1 MTYTQI
7 LLDKKNGIA
16 TITLN
21 RPESLN
27 ALSLTLLT
35 ELEDVLENLAKD
47 DSSHIVILTG
57 AGRAF
62 SVGADLKELRDRPVA
77 GGIWTNFDKMPG
89 ARLHELIASLPQV
102 VIARVNGFCFTGA
115 LELVLASD
123 LIVIAEDA
131 VLADTHTKWGL
142 TPKWGMSQYLPR
154 RVGMLKA
161 HELSYTARQFSGR
174 EAAEM
179 GLANYAPPADQLDVV
194 IAKLCEQILGNSAQA
209 IAAHKT
215 LHQAAENM
223 TLAEGLEFERKARF
237 DITDSS
243 ERIRSFQKDR
253 D

>member
-1 MTYTQI
+1 LTYTQI

-27 ALSLTLLT
+27 ALSIKLLA
-35 ELEDVLENLAKD
+35 ELEAALDNLATD
-47 DSSHIVILTG
+47 DSTHIVILTG

-62 SVGADLKELRDRPVA
+62 SVGMDLKELRDQPVV
-77 GGIWTNFDKMPG
+77 GGIWTNFDKIPG
-89 ARLHELIASLPQV
+89 TRIHELIAALPQV

-123 LIVIAEDA
+123 LVVVAEDA
-131 VLADTHTKWGL
+131 VLADTHTKWGM

-161 HELSYTARQFSGR
+161 RELSYTARKFSGR

-179 GLANYAPPADQLDVV
+179 GLANYAPPADQLDVI
-194 IAKLCEQILGNSAQA
+194 IAKLCEQILGNSAHA

-223 TLAEGLEFERKARF
+223 TLADGLEFEREARF

-243 ERIRSFQKDR
+243 ERITAFHKTKE
-253 D
+253 

>member
-1 MTYTQI
+1 MAYTQI
-7 LLDKKNGIA
+7 LLENKNGIA

-27 ALSLTLLT
+27 ALSITLLT
-35 ELEDVLENLAKD
+35 ELEDALEKLTTD
-47 DSSHIVILTG
+47 DSTHIVILTG

-62 SVGADLKELRDRPVA
+62 SVGMDLKEFRDQPVV
-77 GGIWTNFDKMPG
+77 GGIWTNFDKIPG
-89 ARLHELIASLPQV
+89 SRMHELIAALPQV
-102 VIARVNGFCFTGA
+102 VIARVNGFCFAGA

-123 LIVIAEDA
+123 LVVVAENA
-131 VLADTHTKWGL
+131 VLADTHTRWGM
-142 TPKWGMSQYLPR
+142 TPKWGMSQNLPR

-161 HELSYTARQFSGR
+161 REISYTGRNFSGR

-179 GLANYAPPADQLDVV
+179 GLANYALPADQLDAV
-194 IAKLCEQILGNSAQA
+194 IAKICEQILDNSAQA

-223 TLAEGLEFERKARF
+223 TLVEGLEFERKARF

-243 ERIRSFQKDR
+243 ERISAFQKTR
-253 D
+253 K